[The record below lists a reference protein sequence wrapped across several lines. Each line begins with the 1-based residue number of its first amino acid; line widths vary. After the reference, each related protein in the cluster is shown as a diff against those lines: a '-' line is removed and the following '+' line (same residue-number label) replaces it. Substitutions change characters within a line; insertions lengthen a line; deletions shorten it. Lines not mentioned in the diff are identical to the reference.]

1 MKVPLSVLILGLV
14 LAEIAAFILVGGAIG
29 VLGTLALTL
38 LGMVAG
44 SMLLRWSGV
53 ATLVRMRAEI
63 AARRLP
69 ARPLADGAMLAIA
82 AFLIMAPGFIT
93 DILGILLLT
102 PPVRGMLWRR
112 LGGRLAVPRESR
124 NEISRGRGSVV
135 ELDASEY
142 AAEPRPE
149 SRWRRDGRG
158 RG

>member
-29 VLGTLALTL
+29 VLATLALTI

-53 ATLVRMRAEI
+53 ATLARVRAEI

-82 AFLIMAPGFIT
+82 ALLIMVPGFIT
-93 DILGILLLT
+93 DIAGLLLLT

-124 NEISRGRGSVV
+124 NEIPAGRGSVV
-135 ELDASEY
+135 ELEASEY

-149 SRWRRDGRG
+149 SRWRQG
-158 RG
+158 